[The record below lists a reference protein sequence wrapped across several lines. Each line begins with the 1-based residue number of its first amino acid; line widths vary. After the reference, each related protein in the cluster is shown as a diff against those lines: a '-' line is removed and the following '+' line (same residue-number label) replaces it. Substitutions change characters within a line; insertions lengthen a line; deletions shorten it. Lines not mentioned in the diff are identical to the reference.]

1 MKNRIATIAAPLF
14 LILMVLFSMPVS
26 ARTIAGVP
34 KHLRIESSI
43 STQGGYVCLMCN
55 SRATEYKSEWS
66 DVAQDFITICPHCG
80 ARGSIYNDGAY
91 GLKGMGLEQ
100 LLIYDARDLNSFI
113 DCLSWDYNTYIFD
126 HYYSFYVPGRYI
138 LEYVWTTY
146 DPINGTS
153 CDKATETITVYGT
166 VVFDPRGGI
175 LQKTQAKKYLTQSA
189 RVGKLPKPTRKNY
202 KFVGWYTKRKSG
214 KKISKKT
221 KAKFESP
228 TITYYARWKK
238 IKPKKK
244 KK

>member
-1 MKNRIATIAAPLF
+1 MKNRIATIVAPLF
-14 LILMVLFSMPVS
+14 LILMGLFSSPVS

-34 KHLRIESSI
+34 KHFHVDSSI
-43 STQGGYVCLMCN
+43 TMQSDTLCVMCN
-55 SRATEYKSEWS
+55 SRVDDYKTEWS
-66 DVAQDFITICPHCG
+66 DAAQNFVTICPYCG
-80 ARGSIYNDGAY
+80 AQDSFFHDGAS
-91 GLKGMGLEQ
+91 GLSGMGLEN
-100 LLIYDARDLNSFI
+100 LYIYDAEDPDFDI

-153 CDKATETITVYGT
+153 CDKARETITVYGT

-175 LQKTQAKKYLTQSA
+175 LQKTQAKKYLTQRA
-189 RVGKLPKPTRKNY
+189 KIGKLPKPQRKNY
-202 KFVGWYTKRKSG
+202 KFIGWYTKKKGG

-221 KAKFESP
+221 KAKFKSP